1 MIKVAIVED
10 NLHYRSAWANLLE
23 NADDFLLKGVY
34 SSAEE
39 ALPNLLLHQPDIAI
53 ISIQLPVMSG
63 ISLIQRVRYKMP
75 GTHFLICT
83 LYQDNDRIFEALIAG
98 AAGYILKNAS
108 TQEIKNAVK
117 ELFSGGAHICPYIAR
132 NIITLFQKT
141 KGDINQYGL
150 SYRELEVLRLV
161 SKGLLYKEIAEKL
174 FISGNT
180 VKNHLKSIYKKLH
193 VQNKTEAINIFQSRN
208 PIFFNA

>member
-10 NLHYRSAWANLLE
+10 NLHYRSAWAKLLE
-23 NADDFLLKGVY
+23 NADGFHLNGVY

-39 ALPNLLLHQPDIAI
+39 ALPNLLLRQPDIAM

-63 ISLIQRVRYKMP
+63 ISLIQRVRHKMP

-98 AAGYILKNAS
+98 AAGYILKNA
-108 TQEIKNAVK
+108 TAEEIKNAVK
-117 ELFSGGAHICPYIAR
+117 DLFLGGAHICPYIAR
-132 NIITLFQKT
+132 NIIALFQKT
-141 KGDINQYGL
+141 KGDIDHYGL
-150 SYRELEVLRLV
+150 SYRELEVLRLI

-208 PIFFNA
+208 PIFFSA